1 LEEASSRVAGPDGRS
16 LIAYL
21 QHAGL
26 VRLHLWEQ
34 VDFVHLT
41 FQEFYLAQALMQH
54 GLLQALQRHWGEARY
69 EETLGL
75 LISLLWQDGQ
85 YTDIDQGIR
94 WLVASGEAAH
104 RHTPHMLW
112 QHRRSPLRVALHLLY
127 RAGVSLEHLP
137 TTAGF
142 LWEKICSSQARK
154 EATAVDAKTPPCILR
169 ALAQEAIPQ
178 DPKSLIRLFVAR
190 NPSTPPAVLAQL
202 AQDAEIANW
211 LVLDNPSVL
220 LEDL

>member
-41 FQEFYLAQALMQH
+41 FQEFYLAQALRQH

-85 YTDIDQGIR
+85 YTDIDQGVR
-94 WLVASGEAAH
+94 WLVAWGEAAH
-104 RHTPHMLW
+104 RHTPHRLW

-154 EATAVDAKTPPCILR
+154 EATAVDAKTPSCILR
-169 ALAQEAIPQ
+169 VGPGSDPSGSQVADTPVRRPQPQYAASGARPVGPGCRDSKLAR
-178 DPKSLIRLFVAR
+178 S
-190 NPSTPPAVLAQL
+190 
-202 AQDAEIANW
+202 
-211 LVLDNPSVL
+211 
-220 LEDL
+220 